1 MTVGPFCFSWL
12 PECLPSES
20 GWLGRTATWQR
31 RTVPQSRGNHTHLPS
46 QLSPPPC
53 ITAQGWRVGGRGQG
67 AVGYSGGEAGQK
79 LGVQGRGS
87 LPSRE
92 LSLIPFVPPF
102 LGRGI
107 SPNFPSWSPTVPQ
120 TSHPLCDSSLCA
132 WDTPDSPSLGTGGSH
147 GLPGAEQFLHNQMGN
162 DHTSRGSKTF
172 RSRCTGSPELTRGLS
187 WPPVS
192 LFKSHLSQQR

>member
-67 AVGYSGGEAGQK
+67 AVGYSGGGGGAEAGSTRKGLPSFPRAQSNPFCSSFPWKRHFSK
-79 LGVQGRGS
+79 LPILESHSPPDISSALRLQLVCLGHSRFS
-87 LPSRE
+87 LPGDRR
-92 LSLIPFVPPF
+92 LPWTAWCRAV
-102 LGRGI
+102 
-107 SPNFPSWSPTVPQ
+107 SPQ
-120 TSHPLCDSSLCA
+120 
-132 WDTPDSPSLGTGGSH
+132 PDG
-147 GLPGAEQFLHNQMGN
+147 E
-162 DHTSRGSKTF
+162 
-172 RSRCTGSPELTRGLS
+172 
-187 WPPVS
+187 
-192 LFKSHLSQQR
+192 